1 MLEVREL
8 RDYLQ
13 LVSVLEEETRTFE
26 KYSII
31 KDKIKENVCEWKK
44 LSLYK
49 WQLGSKKTSLGRYI
63 IFI

>member
-31 KDKIKENVCEWKK
+31 KDKIKENVCLWVKK
-44 LSLYK
+44 ILSL
-49 WQLGSKKTSLGRYI
+49 QMTAR
-63 IFI
+63 F

>member
-31 KDKIKENVCEWKK
+31 KDKIKENVC
-44 LSLYK
+44 L
-49 WQLGSKKTSLGRYI
+49 
-63 IFI
+63 